1 MRRPARAF
9 RLRLPATEVGR
20 GRAAERFERFAA
32 EERIPPRA
40 CTDVLIV
47 LDEILANIGRHAW
60 KKAAGKRIGF
70 AAKAEAGVL
79 ELRFTDD
86 GRPFDVLGRPDPDTA
101 APLELRPVGGLGILL
116 IKRLTD
122 TQTYERVRGRNRL
135 VLRKRIGRSGESPAR

>member
-1 MRRPARAF
+1 MTRPPLGF
-9 RLRLPATEVGR
+9 RQRLPATEEGR
-20 GRAAERFERFAA
+20 ERAAQRFERFAA
-32 EERIPPRA
+32 EARIPPRA

-70 AAKAEAGVL
+70 SASLDAGVL
-79 ELRFTDD
+79 ELRFTDH
-86 GRPFDVLGRPDPDTA
+86 GRPFDALARPDPNTS

-116 IKRLTD
+116 VKRLTD

-135 VLRKRIGRSGESPAR
+135 VLRKKIGRGGEPPAR